1 MNLRHFVLSAAALA
15 LMVSFIFIPSCS
27 RKRTSQEADTQ
38 RDTVYPYGF
47 CTDSFEVV
55 TGNVG
60 NGEAMSLLLAHLGM
74 SQAEAY
80 KLTQATDSVFDAR
93 KLRAGNEW
101 RAYYGTD
108 STGTRR
114 LEYLVYVQ
122 GRTDEVVFHCS
133 DPYAAWNFSRPVEI
147 VRKVADVTINN
158 SLWVDMTRAG
168 VSPLLIVKLS
178 DIYAWTVDF
187 FTLQPGD
194 RFRVL
199 YNQRECEGQVIGV
212 DSVFYAVFDHY
223 GKEYPAILLDPG
235 QGSSIYWNE
244 KGESLRKAFL
254 KAPLNF
260 KRISSGFSYSRR
272 HPITGR
278 VQPHT
283 GVDYAAPAGTPVV
296 AVGDGTVTSAK
307 NEGAGGN
314 TVRITHNS
322 VYKTAYLHLSKY
334 GPGIKSGVR
343 VRQGQVIG
351 YVGSTGRSTGPHLD
365 YRIWK
370 NGSPVNPL
378 TMESPTVEPL
388 GKEHM
393 PLLDSLRTF
402 YSSQL
407 DSLLLFPDS

>member
-1 MNLRHFVLSAAALA
+1 MFT
-15 LMVSFIFIPSCS
+15 PSCS
-27 RKRTSQEADTQ
+27 RKRTVQEVEEKH
-38 RDTVYPYGF
+38 DTVYPYGF

-74 SQAEAY
+74 SQTDAY
-80 KLTQATDSVFDAR
+80 KLTSATDSVFDSR

-101 RAYYGTD
+101 RAYYGSD

-114 LEYLVYVQ
+114 LEYLIYVQ

-133 DPYAAWNFSRPVEI
+133 EPYLAWTFSKPVETI
-147 VRKVADVTINN
+147 RKVADVTINN

-199 YNQRECEGQVIGV
+199 YDQRECEGQVIGV

-223 GKEYPAILLDPG
+223 GKEYPSILLDPG

-260 KRISSGFSYSRR
+260 KRISSGFSYNRK
-272 HPITGR
+272 HPVTGR
-278 VQPHT
+278 VQAHT
-283 GVDYAAPAGTPVV
+283 GVDYAAPTGTPVV

-343 VRQGQVIG
+343 VQQGQVIG

-370 NGSPVNPL
+370 NGTPINPL
-378 TMESPTVEPL
+378 TMESPTIEPL
-388 GKEHM
+388 AKQYM
-393 PLLDSLRTF
+393 PLLDSLHVM
-402 YSSQL
+402 YAAEL
-407 DSLLLFPDS
+407 DSLLAK